1 MLEKESQQDFKTNR
15 NFGIYKGRLYENIA
29 AEAIYKSGRNL
40 YYFKKDNSTLEE
52 DFFLR
57 TKDSVVPIEV
67 KATNGNSKSLKT
79 LIDSDT
85 YKEIKFG
92 IKLINGNVGYNSKF
106 YTSPHFLAFLLTRF
120 FEEK

>member
-1 MLEKESQQDFKTNR
+1 M
-15 NFGIYKGRLYENIA
+15 
-29 AEAIYKSGRNL
+29 
-40 YYFKKDNSTLEE
+40 
-52 DFFLR
+52 
-57 TKDSVVPIEV
+57 VPIEV

-106 YTSPHFLAFLLTRF
+106 YTFLHFLAFLLTRF
-120 FEEK
+120 LEKNEYTKHK

>member
-1 MLEKESQQDFKTNR
+1 MLEKESLQDFRTNR
-15 NFGIYKGRLYENIA
+15 NFGIYEGGLYENIA

-40 YYFKKDNSTLEE
+40 YCFKKDNSTLEE

-92 IKLINGNVGYNSKF
+92 IKLINGNVGYNSNF
-106 YTSPHFLAFLLTRF
+106 YTFPHFLAFLLTRF
-120 FEEK
+120 LEEK